1 MLNTE
6 LLILLAL
13 ARDGEQYGAG
23 IIETV
28 KELTAGGRTI
38 PLGTIHTTL
47 YRMERDKGLISGR
60 WGAADEVKGGARR
73 RSFALTGLGEQSLAA
88 TRRLFDLATAT
99 R

>member
-1 MLNTE
+1 MLSTE
-6 LLILLAL
+6 LLVLLAL

-28 KELTAGGRTI
+28 KEMTDGDRTI

-47 YRMERDKGLISGR
+47 YRLERDKGLISGR
-60 WGAADEVKGGARR
+60 WGSDDEVKEGARR
-73 RSFALTGLGEQSLAA
+73 RYFQLTALGVQSLASV
-88 TRRLFDLATAT
+88 RELFDLVGA